1 MRRLRG
7 IAAILGLAALGL
19 VELSEAQEGLSQR
32 DAQGPVSV
40 TITLTAPPVI
50 GVPVK
55 ARVALDTHS
64 VDLESIK
71 FEEAVTLKEAGGA
84 ERHPISVERQGG
96 GHHREAVLVLP
107 APVRPGRLSIF
118 VRGVG
123 GIAVRQFYWDVP
135 RGERKRENDS

>member
-1 MRRLRG
+1 MRTMRG
-7 IAAILGLAALGL
+7 PLGIGGLLALTTLGL

-32 DAQGPVSV
+32 DVQGPVSV

-50 GVPVK
+50 GVLVN

-64 VDLESIK
+64 VELDSIK
-71 FEEAVTLKEAGGA
+71 FEEAVTLKDSGGA
-84 ERHPISVERQGG
+84 ERHPISVRETRDG

-107 APVRPGRLSIF
+107 APMRPGRLSIF

-123 GIAVRQFYWDVP
+123 GITIRQFYWDVAP
-135 RGERKRENDS
+135 